1 MKLKQMTL
9 IAALAL
15 GSLLTIGTTV
25 NAQDTTMTAPAA
37 TPPARPARGGRQLT
51 IEQLTTAL
59 TLTDDQKPKVQA
71 LLDDQTKQITDLRA
85 DTSVAAADRRTK
97 MQAIRAD
104 FTTKLNAILTPD
116 QQAKFKML
124 QPARRQAP
132 AAPAPAPAGN

>member
-59 TLTDDQKPKVQA
+59 TLTA
-71 LLDDQTKQITDLRA
+71 NGTLGASTA
-85 DTSVAAADRRTK
+85 YSVRYWCG
-97 MQAIRAD
+97 
-104 FTTKLNAILTPD
+104 
-116 QQAKFKML
+116 
-124 QPARRQAP
+124 
-132 AAPAPAPAGN
+132 GN